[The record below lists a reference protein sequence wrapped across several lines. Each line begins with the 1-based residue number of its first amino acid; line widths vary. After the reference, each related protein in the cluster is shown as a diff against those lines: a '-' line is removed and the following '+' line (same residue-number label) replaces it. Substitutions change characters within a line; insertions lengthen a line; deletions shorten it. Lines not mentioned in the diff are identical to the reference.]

1 MRSGSARTPSGAVVD
16 GRVED
21 PGAVG
26 VALKQLLARTEI
38 AETSA
43 LVAVSDAVAT
53 FRVLKV
59 APAAT
64 NAEIDSAVAQALS
77 LDPSR
82 MATRWVEVR
91 RTPETREVYATAW
104 DRSLVKK
111 AVEAARL
118 GGLDPVVVDLKSA
131 CVARVAS
138 EPSCVVLD
146 TSSEP
151 MEILL
156 IAGGVPQVW
165 LCLPAD
171 ASLGDDPVRALAEP
185 LRSVLKFYK
194 RRRDAGFGPT
204 SPVFIADEQTLPTQ
218 VVARL
223 SDAIEQPVL
232 ALPMPPRIPAGFRYA
247 AYMTCLGL
255 IMRRT
260 R

>member
-1 MRSGSARTPSGAVVD
+1 MG
-16 GRVED
+16 
-21 PGAVG
+21 
-26 VALKQLLARTEI
+26 
-38 AETSA
+38 
-43 LVAVSDAVAT
+43 
-53 FRVLKV
+53 
-59 APAAT
+59 
-64 NAEIDSAVAQALS
+64 
-77 LDPSR
+77 
-82 MATRWVEVR
+82 TRWVAVR
-91 RTPETREVYATAW
+91 RTPETRAVSAPAW

-111 AVEAARL
+111 AAEGARL

-146 TSSEP
+146 TPSEP

-165 LCLPAD
+165 HCLPAD

-204 SPVFIADEQTLPTQ
+204 SPVFIAYEQTLPTHGW
-218 VVARL
+218 ARL

-232 ALPMPPRIPAGFRYA
+232 ALPMPPRIPAGFGYA
-247 AYMTCLGL
+247 AFKTCLCL
-255 IMRRT
+255 IIV
-260 R
+260 

>member
-1 MRSGSARTPSGAVVD
+1 MG
-16 GRVED
+16 
-21 PGAVG
+21 
-26 VALKQLLARTEI
+26 
-38 AETSA
+38 
-43 LVAVSDAVAT
+43 
-53 FRVLKV
+53 
-59 APAAT
+59 
-64 NAEIDSAVAQALS
+64 
-77 LDPSR
+77 
-82 MATRWVEVR
+82 TRWVAVR

-165 LCLPAD
+165 HCLPAD

-185 LRSVLKFYK
+185 LRSLLKFYK

-204 SPVFIADEQTLPTQ
+204 SPVFIAYEQTLPTHGW
-218 VVARL
+218 ARL
-223 SDAIEQPVL
+223 SAATEQPQL
-232 ALPMPPRIPAGFRYA
+232 AFPMPPRLPAGFHSA
-247 AYMTCLGL
+247 ADMTRLGL
-255 IMRRT
+255 
-260 R
+260 